1 VAHLEGIEN
10 DFQSF
15 LLTGSA
21 AEIEKR
27 VVGTQRVP
35 IATRLAI
42 YGDGYR
48 SRLIETLQSHYPA
61 LLALLGEESF
71 EALGE
76 TYVQAHDS
84 SFASIRFYGGELDAL
99 LAALPEYAS
108 KPWLA
113 ELARFEWAMNAVF
126 DAADAPCIEVQALG
140 RVPPEN
146 WAGLGFDLHPAVRRL
161 DLVWNAPA
169 LWRAL
174 TDGHAH
180 PEPAGQEHPIP
191 WLLWRK
197 DLQIFY
203 RQLTALEAEALDA
216 VHQGQSFGG
225 VCVALCAALDE
236 EQAPGRAAAFLR
248 EWVES
253 GMIVGMHA
261 CKE

>member
-15 LLTGSA
+15 LLTGS

-48 SRLIETLQSHYPA
+48 SRLIETLQSHYPV

-71 EALGE
+71 EVLGQ

-99 LAALPEYAS
+99 LAAHPDYAS

-126 DAADAPCIEVQALG
+126 DAADALSVEVQELG
-140 RVPPEN
+140 QVPPEN

-161 DLVWNAPA
+161 DLAWNAPA

-174 TDGHAH
+174 TDGLA
-180 PEPAGQEHPIP
+180 PPAPAAQEPIP

-216 VHQGQSFGG
+216 VRQGQSFGG
-225 VCVALCAALDE
+225 VCIALCAALDE
-236 EQAPGRAAAFLR
+236 EQAPGRAAAYLR

-253 GMIVGMHA
+253 GMIVGMHV

>member
-1 VAHLEGIEN
+1 VAQLEGIEN

-15 LLTGSA
+15 MLTGSA
-21 AEIEKR
+21 DIEKR

-71 EALGE
+71 EALGHA
-76 TYVQAHDS
+76 YVQAHDS
-84 SFASIRFYGGELDAL
+84 RFASIRFYGGELDAL
-99 LAALPEYAS
+99 LAALPDYAS
-108 KPWLA
+108 QPWLA

-126 DAADAPCIEVQALG
+126 DAADAVSIEVRALAQ
-140 RVPPEN
+140 VPPED
-146 WAGLGFDLHPAVRRL
+146 WAGLGFDLHPAVCRV
-161 DLVWNAPA
+161 DLAWNAPA

-174 TDGHAH
+174 TDG
-180 PEPAGQEHPIP
+180 EPPPAPAAQERPIP

-197 DLQIFY
+197 DLQIFF

-216 VHQGQSFGG
+216 VRQGRSFGG

-253 GMIVGMHA
+253 GMVVGMHA

>member
-1 VAHLEGIEN
+1 VEPLEGIEN

-15 LLTGSA
+15 LLTGSPD
-21 AEIEKR
+21 IEKR

-71 EALGE
+71 DALGHA
-76 TYVQAHDS
+76 YVRAHDS
-84 SFASIRFYGGELDAL
+84 RFRSIRFYGGELDAL
-99 LAALPEYAS
+99 LAALPDYAS

-126 DAADAPCIEVQALG
+126 DAADAVSIEVQALAQ
-140 RVPPEN
+140 VPPES
-146 WAGLGFDLHPAVRRL
+146 WAGLGFDLNPAVRRV
-161 DLVWNAPA
+161 DLAWNAPA

-174 TDGHAH
+174 TDGEPPPAPAAH
-180 PEPAGQEHPIP
+180 ERPIP

-197 DLQIFY
+197 DLQIFF

-216 VHQGQSFGG
+216 VRQGRSFGG

-253 GMIVGMHA
+253 GMVVGMHA

>member
-1 VAHLEGIEN
+1 MAHLEGLEN

-15 LLTGSA
+15 LLTGS

-48 SRLIETLQSHYPA
+48 SRLIETLESHYPA
-61 LLALLGEESF
+61 LLALIGAESF
-71 EALGE
+71 ESLGRA
-76 TYVQAHDS
+76 YVQAHDS

-99 LAALPEYAS
+99 LAVLPDYAS
-108 KPWLA
+108 QPWLA

-126 DAADAPCIEVQALG
+126 DAADAPSIGVQALG
-140 RVPPEN
+140 QVAPEN
-146 WAGLGFDLHPAVRRL
+146 WATLGFDVHPAVRRL
-161 DLVWNAPA
+161 DLAWNAPA

-174 TDGHAH
+174 TDEEPH
-180 PEPAGQEHPIP
+180 PAPTSHEHPVP

-203 RQLTALEAEALDA
+203 RPLTVLEGEALEA
-216 VHQGQSFGG
+216 VRQGRSFGG

-261 CKE
+261 CEE

>member
-1 VAHLEGIEN
+1 LAHLEGLEN

-21 AEIEKR
+21 AEIEER
-27 VVGTQRVP
+27 VIGTQRVP

-61 LLALLGEESF
+61 LLALLGEEAF
-71 EALGE
+71 EALGQA
-76 TYVQAHDS
+76 YVQAHDS
-84 SFASIRFYGGELDAL
+84 SFRSIRFYGGELDAL
-99 LAALPEYAS
+99 LAVLPDYAA

-113 ELARFEWAMNAVF
+113 ELAHFEWAMNAVF
-126 DAADAPCIEVQALG
+126 DAADASPVEVQALAQ
-140 RVPPEN
+140 VPPEN

-161 DLVWNAPA
+161 DLMWNAPA

-174 TDGHAH
+174 TDGL
-180 PEPAGQEHPIP
+180 PPPAPAAREQPIP

-216 VHQGQSFGG
+216 VRHGRSFGEL
-225 VCVALCAALDE
+225 CDAMCAALDA

-261 CKE
+261 CEE

>member
-15 LLTGSA
+15 MLTGS

-48 SRLIETLQSHYPA
+48 SRLIEALESHYPA
-61 LLALLGEESF
+61 LLALIGEESF
-71 EALGE
+71 EALGRA
-76 TYVQAHDS
+76 YVQAHES
-84 SFASIRFYGGELDAL
+84 RFASIRFYGAELDAL
-99 LAALPEYAS
+99 LAALPDYAS
-108 KPWLA
+108 QPWLA

-126 DAADAPCIEVQALG
+126 DSADGPSIGGQALG
-140 RVPPEN
+140 QVPPES
-146 WAGLGFDLHPAVRRL
+146 WATLGFDVHPAVRRL
-161 DLVWNAPA
+161 DLAWNAPA

-174 TDGHAH
+174 TDAKPH
-180 PEPAGQEHPIP
+180 PAPAAQEQRVS

-197 DLQIFY
+197 DLQIFF
-203 RQLTALEAEALDA
+203 RPLTALEAEALDA
-216 VHQGQSFGG
+216 VRRGASFGE

-261 CKE
+261 CEE